1 MSDLNAFEED
11 AEFVRDRLEAGF
23 LDHVEV
29 VSRVIETQFFQRF
42 LKGGDLARLASTFPT
57 PRQKEEVPLWLYL
70 SSQITLRLHGAPGFS
85 SLPYILHCG
94 GLRDSLEAG
103 QLERKQDP
111 ETGQGYLEFKGYNQ
125 KHHESRSTPC
135 DQDFVRKLAGDTDPL
150 RLEQWYGTEVA
161 KYFGDLDLYDSEGI
175 FIVDGS
181 YLFVP
186 DNEHYEGSRVAVFD
200 EHNHPISKED
210 EQKLTPAQ
218 KRRCRWRRY
227 YQMVSLC
234 HTNRRKDY
242 LLYCGSHVFTE
253 GGEGEHLV
261 GLVERFV
268 QAVGRG
274 VMKILLIDR
283 GFIDGES
290 FGRIKME
297 FGVDVVVPLKK
308 KMQITEDAW
317 KLAEEVDTNPW
328 VTWTPPPPEAP
339 KDPANRPEAVRR
351 REKKRQA
358 TLAKR
363 KKGRETVG
371 VKLLRVE
378 LKVIPKMQLW
388 KACPVPLDVVCMRE
402 HMSNGEVEKWGL
414 MTTAEVADGLE
425 IRDLYDL
432 RPTVEEGWR
441 QTKCYWDLT
450 GFRSCRFSMVVS
462 HVTFVEFAFSLLQ
475 AFLVMTDRGELAGT
489 TRQRLLAE
497 LLPDGEKVAAYCENR
512 VAYLSV
518 SEYSGI
524 LLNLTEGPRR
534 RLQGIMRRLQKAR
547 SEPPSL
553 PRRPSVL

>member
-1 MSDLNAFEED
+1 
-11 AEFVRDRLEAGF
+11 
-23 LDHVEV
+23 
-29 VSRVIETQFFQRF
+29 
-42 LKGGDLARLASTFPT
+42 
-57 PRQKEEVPLWLYL
+57 
-70 SSQITLRLHGAPGFS
+70 
-85 SLPYILHCG
+85 
-94 GLRDSLEAG
+94 
-103 QLERKQDP
+103 
-111 ETGQGYLEFKGYNQ
+111 
-125 KHHESRSTPC
+125 
-135 DQDFVRKLAGDTDPL
+135 
-150 RLEQWYGTEVA
+150 
-161 KYFGDLDLYDSEGI
+161 
-175 FIVDGS
+175 
-181 YLFVP
+181 
-186 DNEHYEGSRVAVFD
+186 
-200 EHNHPISKED
+200 
-210 EQKLTPAQ
+210 
-218 KRRCRWRRY
+218 
-227 YQMVSLC
+227 
-234 HTNRRKDY
+234 
-242 LLYCGSHVFTE
+242 
-253 GGEGEHLV
+253 
-261 GLVERFV
+261 
-268 QAVGRG
+268 
-274 VMKILLIDR
+274 MKILLIDR
-283 GFIDGES
+283 GFIDGGS
-290 FGRIKME
+290 IGRIKTE

-339 KDPANRPEAVRR
+339 KEPANRPETVRR

-363 KKGRETVG
+363 KTSRKAAA

-378 LKVIPKMQLW
+378 LKVIRQMRLW
-388 KACPVPLDVVCMRE
+388 QSCPVPLDVVCMRE

-534 RLQGIMRRLQKAR
+534 RLQGIMRRLTKAR